1 MNLYD
6 ELLSALDLE
15 KIGEYTFFGNN
26 VKTGSPSIYGGH
38 VLSQSV
44 RASTICASEDKQLH
58 SLHGYFLHPG
68 NNDLPI
74 KYVVEPIKI
83 GKSFDV
89 MRVLASQN
97 DKVIFL
103 MSASFHK
110 PEEGIAH
117 QTPMPNVVEPERLQ
131 PFSQIFSDFAK
142 KLDIEAVGSI
152 SDRGPFIYHP
162 LEYFDPFNPGI
173 RSPKQHLWFKPNGAI
188 PSDKGLQ
195 RSLLA
200 YVSDFNLLVSALLP
214 HNLSFFTT
222 PMKIASL
229 DHAMWFHSDQG
240 IEDWMLY
247 EVESIKAGDGRAYC
261 IGRIFSRNGEL
272 VASTTQEGLIRKLV

>member
-6 ELLSALDLE
+6 ELLLSLELE
-15 KIGEYTFFGNN
+15 KIGELTYIGKN
-26 VKTGSPSIYGGH
+26 VKTGSPNIYGGH

-44 RASTICASEDKQLH
+44 RASSYIASQDKQLH

-74 KYVVEPIKI
+74 KYDVEPIKI

-89 MRVLASQN
+89 LRVLASQN

-103 MSASFHK
+103 MSASYHR
-110 PEEGIAH
+110 PESGLAH
-117 QTPMPNVVEPERLQ
+117 QTAMPNVVEPERLQ
-131 PFSQIFSDFAK
+131 PFSQIFSEFAK
-142 KLDIEAVGSI
+142 KFDMEPFGSI
-152 SDRGPFIYHP
+152 SADGPFIYHP
-162 LEYFDPFNPGI
+162 LEYYDPFNPGI
-173 RSPKQHLWFKPNGAI
+173 RAPKQHLWFKPNGAI
-188 PSDKGLQ
+188 PQDKNMQ

-200 YVSDFNLLVSALLP
+200 YVSDFNLLISALLP
-214 HNLSFFTT
+214 HNVSLFTT

-229 DHAMWFHSDQG
+229 DHAMWFHSDEG

-247 EVESIKAGDGRAYC
+247 EVESIKAQDGRAYC
-261 IGRIFSRNGEL
+261 IGKIFSKKGNL
-272 VASTTQEGLIRKLV
+272 IASTTQEGLIRMM